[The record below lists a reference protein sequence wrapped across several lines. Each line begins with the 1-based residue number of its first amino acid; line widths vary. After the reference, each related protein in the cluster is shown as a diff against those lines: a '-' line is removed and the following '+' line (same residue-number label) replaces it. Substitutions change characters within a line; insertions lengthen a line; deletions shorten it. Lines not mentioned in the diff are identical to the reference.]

1 MSRLA
6 DEVARRREAA
16 ALGALQLAALDLQG
30 AAQRD
35 APIEE
40 GTLRG
45 SGTTSIEQTTD
56 GAIAVV
62 TFPLPYAARQEE
74 EESYEHPRGGKAHYL
89 GDQVKARAPRYRL
102 ALEAADRQA
111 LRGL

>member
-1 MSRLA
+1 MNRLS
-6 DEVARRREAA
+6 DTVRRRREEA
-16 ALGALQLAALDLQG
+16 ALQTLQLAALDLLG

-45 SGTTSIEQTTD
+45 VGTTSIEQTAT
-56 GAIAVV
+56 GAVAVV
-62 TFPLPYAARQEE
+62 SFSLPYAARQEE

-89 GDQVKARAPRYRL
+89 GDAVKARAPFYRA
-102 ALEAADRQA
+102 ALERADNRA
-111 LRGL
+111 LRGV